1 MSQDQVLSIF
11 KEALWVTLQVA
22 GPVLIISIIVGLVI
36 SVIQAATQIHEQTL
50 TFVPKLIAIAI
61 VLLLTGTWVMNVMND
76 FTKHIF
82 EVIANIV

>member
-50 TFVPKLIAIAI
+50 TFVPKLLVTAIMLI
-61 VLLLTGTWVMNVMND
+61 VLGNWMTEVLSD
-76 FTKHIF
+76 FTYYVF
-82 EVIANIV
+82 DLMLRVY

>member
-11 KEALWVTLQVA
+11 KEALWITLQVA

>member
-11 KEALWVTLQVA
+11 KEALWITLQVA

-76 FTKHIF
+76 FTKQIF

>member
-11 KEALWVTLQVA
+11 KEAFWVTLQVA

-50 TFVPKLIAIAI
+50 TFVPKLIAIAL

>member
-50 TFVPKLIAIAI
+50 TFVPKLIAIAL
-61 VLLLTGTWVMNVMND
+61 VLLLTGTWVINVMND

>member
-76 FTKHIF
+76 FTKQIF

>member
-50 TFVPKLIAIAI
+50 TFVPKLIAIAL

-76 FTKHIF
+76 FTKQIF

>member
-1 MSQDQVLSIF
+1 M
-11 KEALWVTLQVA
+11 QVA

-50 TFVPKLIAIAI
+50 TFVPKLIAIAL

-76 FTKHIF
+76 FTKQIF

>member
-11 KEALWVTLQVA
+11 KEALWITLQVA

-50 TFVPKLIAIAI
+50 TFVPKLIAIAF

>member
-11 KEALWVTLQVA
+11 KEALWITLQVA

-50 TFVPKLIAIAI
+50 TFVPKLIAIAL

>member
-11 KEALWVTLQVA
+11 KEALWITLQVA

-50 TFVPKLIAIAI
+50 TFVPKLIAIAL

-76 FTKHIF
+76 FTKQIF